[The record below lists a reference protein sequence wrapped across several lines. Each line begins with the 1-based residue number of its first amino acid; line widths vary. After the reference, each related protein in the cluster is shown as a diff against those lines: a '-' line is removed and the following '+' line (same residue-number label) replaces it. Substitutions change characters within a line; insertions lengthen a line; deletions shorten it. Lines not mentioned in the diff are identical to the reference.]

1 MRRHFLTGAALLL
14 VTPTVSFAQA
24 QPGTGRPTTVDPAAL
39 HNGIRTSK
47 VVGSSV
53 YNEAKD
59 DIGKV
64 DDIIIPRGG
73 GAPVA
78 VISVGGFLGIG
89 NRYVAVPL
97 NELQFQNNRW
107 TLARATKEY
116 LKTLPPF
123 SYDETTPRR

>member
-1 MRRHFLTGAALLL
+1 MRRRILVGAAALLIVPAL
-14 VTPTVSFAQA
+14 AFAQDTKPAPRTSDAAGGVLAQTATSPA
-24 QPGTGRPTTVDPAAL
+24 QPGAGRPAAVDAAAL
-39 HNGIRTSK
+39 HNGMRTSK

-78 VISVGGFLGIG
+78 IISVGGFLGIG
-89 NRYVAVPL
+89 SRY
-97 NELQFQNNRW
+97 
-107 TLARATKEY
+107 
-116 LKTLPPF
+116 
-123 SYDETTPRR
+123 